1 MLSAIADG
9 LGMLLE
15 NSRLSQGLRASVQ
28 EMAVVDQV
36 SRIITSTLDIDQVYE
51 KFALEMKK
59 LVDFDRASIN
69 FVDQDAGTYTL
80 LYLFGES
87 RAGRSVG
94 DAAPPEGTHTQ
105 QMVRT
110 GQPRI
115 TRDLAEDTEYPLSR
129 KWL

>member
-87 RAGRSVG
+87 RPGRSVG
-94 DAAPPEGTHTQ
+94 DAAPLEGTHTQ
-105 QMVRT
+105 QVVRT